1 MSQHLSC
8 LPIVRIVL
16 GKCFVLS
23 RPSLRTALLFAFALG
38 CALLCSPRSGQAG
51 LFDGPEDQAMQAI
64 QPDIDYLVG
73 QASAG
78 ASTIDPAKV
87 KGLLQY
93 VSAQHKNPEAVKP
106 ADLGKAPGAFWQF
119 SVKSNL
125 SRIGSYFFNPE
136 TPPQAILP
144 GSVRLGGWRQAE
156 AVRQQ
161 LGSFWKTLP
170 GVKTPMV
177 VKGVEFEECTPDSSS
192 GAYYAYEVKR
202 YLAVFNEGGRDVAI
216 SVSRLKSP
224 SAVGKKG
231 VLVGSQSDW
240 NFFYSGLKGNLLK
253 AVGWADSYI
262 YDSCSIYVMLEPEPG
277 KSLTSVSLF
286 KWVNAGWSNI
296 NMVKRENILAGCKS
310 MAGMFKE
317 MMESPLLPSVDEITK
332 YTAQVA
338 KLGENELRAR
348 VKPLA
353 QLLEK
358 LAPSNQDLSRDEF
371 APLIKDAAYVN
382 ALSKEEM
389 QSELIKDFVRKSV
402 RRKSF
407 TGDGGATTSK

>member
-1 MSQHLSC
+1 
-8 LPIVRIVL
+8 VL
-16 GKCFVLS
+16 KKYSFSV
-23 RPSLRTALLFAFALG
+23 TWALAL
-38 CALLCSPRSGQAG
+38 AITLLCPPKPSQAG
-51 LFDGPEDQAMQAI
+51 LFDGPENQALQAI

-73 QASAG
+73 QAGAG
-78 ASTIDPAKV
+78 ATSIDPARV
-87 KGLLQY
+87 KGLLQF
-93 VSAQHKNPEAVKP
+93 VSTQHKNLESIKP
-106 ADLGKAPGAFWQF
+106 TDLGKAPGAFWQF
-119 SVKSNL
+119 PVKASL
-125 SRIGSYFFNPE
+125 SRIGSYFFNPD
-136 TPPQAILP
+136 TPPQALLP

-231 VLVGSQSDW
+231 TLVGSQSDW

-277 KSLTSVSLF
+277 KPMTSVSLF

-310 MAGMFKE
+310 MASMFKE
-317 MMESPLLPSVDEITK
+317 MIESPLLPSVEEITK
-332 YTAQVA
+332 YAAQVA
-338 KLGENELRAR
+338 KLGESELRAR

-353 QLLEK
+353 QLMEK
-358 LAPSNQDLSRDEF
+358 LAPSNENLSRDEF
-371 APLIKDAAYVN
+371 APLLKDAAYVN
-382 ALSKEEM
+382 ALNKEEM
-389 QSELIKDFVRKSV
+389 QSELVKDFVRKAV

-407 TGDGGATTSK
+407 TAADGAQTGK